1 MDHNP
6 TSGLLQET
14 AIKEDERVDEDG
26 SEGGGSMDDGSGQHH
41 PIAEFLYQLT
51 KMLTDDNNEIIEWVD
66 GRIKVHYPERLEGEV
81 LHKYFRHSKFA
92 SFQRQLNYFGFRK
105 IAGKGK
111 MSPCSYVNEA
121 ASSDI
126 RSLLLIKRKT
136 NGSAA
141 RKAAIQQ
148 QRAAALA
155 ASSNGFVLPPGA
167 LTGALNFPSLNFA
180 PTNVDPQALANA
192 MAFLQQNSMAGL
204 MQPAQR
210 NPQAPDLQQ
219 LNLLN
224 LQHQLFQKQL
234 LNQQALQM
242 QQNQAAALNNL
253 LAQQSTNNANV
264 KNAGMPAAFPTPNLF
279 NPEGVTSL
287 PAPNNNSASTSSLE
301 QLQAQLKALTQQQ
314 QQHQAQPQPPP
325 TNAGSSSSQLTA
337 FLSQVAA
344 SQVAQGNSNNSRAT
358 AALNAQQQAMQ
369 PATAAMNA
377 SQSTT
382 NHHLFD
388 SAMNLKSL
396 LEEHK
401 AQTELQQQAALLNR
415 PGGSD
420 SANLN
425 STMSFGNMLGSSNR
439 LSSLLSLNSF
449 LGSSRETSLADFA
462 AAIPANVREQL
473 TAEAVNAQLSA
484 AAAAAHHENKYR
496 NTGNGTSGNN
506 NGN

>member
-1 MDHNP
+1 MEHNP
-6 TSGLLQET
+6 TSTSGGLLKE
-14 AIKEDERVDEDG
+14 IKEEERVDEDG
-26 SEGGGSMDDGSGQHH
+26 SEAGGSMDDGSGQHH

-155 ASSNGFVLPPGA
+155 ANSNGFVLPPGA
-167 LTGALNFPSLNFA
+167 LTGALNFPALNFA
-180 PTNVDPQALANA
+180 PANVDPQALANA

-210 NPQAPDLQQ
+210 NPPAADLQQ

-234 LNQQALQM
+234 LNQQAIQM
-242 QQNQAAALNNL
+242 QQNQAAALNSL

-264 KNAGMPAAFPTPNLF
+264 KNAMPTSFPTPNLF
-279 NPEGVTSL
+279 NPEGITSL
-287 PAPNNNSASTSSLE
+287 PPSNNSASTSSLE

-314 QQHQAQPQPPP
+314 QQHQTQPQPPP
-325 TNAGSSSSQLTA
+325 ANNTASSSSQLTA

-344 SQVAQGNSNNSRAT
+344 SQVAQGNNNSRAT

-369 PATAAMNA
+369 PATAAMNS
-377 SQSTT
+377 SQST

-401 AQTELQQQAALLNR
+401 AQTELQQAALMNR
-415 PGGSD
+415 PGGSEG
-420 SANLN
+420 ANLN

-484 AAAAAHHENKYR
+484 AAAAAHHDKYR
-496 NTGNGTSGNN
+496 KTSNNSNTGN
-506 NGN
+506 